1 MRARWIAGVILTGC
15 AALLPARALAQMQTP
30 AAPANPTTPASP
42 TNVERKLDLTFN
54 NGRVTL
60 VAKGVT
66 LQEILGEWTRRG
78 ACPFPGADK
87 IVGGKLP
94 PLQYENQPELTVLQ
108 SLLRSLSGY
117 IPFPRRVGNP
127 GASMFEAV
135 QVLASSRPTTTI
147 PMSSGM
153 SMPIAAPLVPQGNP
167 MDEIPP
173 IITVPNP
180 NAQPAQPNQPT
191 MPPPSQPGVY
201 LPAGRGA
208 TPPATGTTGTGRGGG
223 GR

>member
-1 MRARWIAGVILTGC
+1 MKARWIAGVILAGS
-15 AALLPARALAQMQTP
+15 AALLPARAFAQVP
-30 AAPANPTTPASP
+30 VAAPLTASA
-42 TNVERKLDLTFN
+42 ERKLDLSFN
-54 NGRVTL
+54 NGKVTL
-60 VAKGVT
+60 VAKNVT
-66 LQEILGEWTRRG
+66 LQEILAEWTRKG
-78 ACPFPGADK
+78 SCPFPGADK

-108 SLLRSLSGY
+108 SLLRTVSGY
-117 IPFPRRVGNP
+117 IPFPRKVGNP

-135 QVLASSRPTTTI
+135 QVLASSKPTSTI
-147 PMSSGM
+147 PMSSGT

-180 NAQPAQPNQPT
+180 NAQSQPAQPNQPT
-191 MPPPSQPGVY
+191 MTPPNQPGVY
-201 LPAGRGA
+201 LPPAGRGG
-208 TPPATGTTGTGRGGG
+208 TPPVGTTGTGRGGG

>member
-1 MRARWIAGVILTGC
+1 MRTRWIAGVILTGW
-15 AALLPARALAQMQTP
+15 AALLPARAFAQVQMPGTAP
-30 AAPANPTTPASP
+30 AAST
-42 TNVERKLDLTFN
+42 ERKLDLSFN

-60 VAKGVT
+60 VAKNVT
-66 LQEILGEWTRRG
+66 LQEILAEWTRKG
-78 ACPFPGADK
+78 SCPFPGADK

-117 IPFPRRVGNP
+117 IPFPRKVGNP

-135 QVLASSRPTTTI
+135 QVLASSRPTTTV
-147 PMSSGM
+147 PMNSGM

-173 IITVPNP
+173 IVTVPNP
-180 NAQPAQPNQPT
+180 NGQQPAAPNQPT
-191 MPPPSQPGVY
+191 MTPPSQPGVY
-201 LPAGRGA
+201 LPPAGRA
-208 TPPATGTTGTGRGGG
+208 APPPGTGTTTGTGRGGG

>member
-1 MRARWIAGVILTGC
+1 MRARWIAGVILAGC
-15 AALLPARALAQMQTP
+15 AALLPARALAQVQPP
-30 AAPANPTTPASP
+30 AAAS
-42 TNVERKLDLTFN
+42 TERKLDLTFN

-60 VAKGVT
+60 IAKNVT
-66 LQEILGEWTRRG
+66 LQEILAEWTRKG
-78 ACPFPGADK
+78 SCPFPGAEK

-117 IPFPRRVGNP
+117 IPFPRKVGNP
-127 GASMFEAV
+127 GASMFEGV
-135 QVLASSRPTTTI
+135 QVLASSKATTTM
-147 PMSSGM
+147 PMNSGM

-173 IITVPNP
+173 IVTVPNP
-180 NAQPAQPNQPT
+180 NAQPQPASPNQPT
-191 MPPPSQPGVY
+191 VAPSQPGIYVQ
-201 LPAGRGA
+201 PAGRGA